1 MTTQTIESELLEL
14 EKRYWQALQDQDA
27 ETAVELSDDPCLLA
41 GAQGL
46 ALIDRKTLAAMMKSP
61 NYTLDRFELKDD
73 AQVRLLGD
81 DVAAVAYTVHEELTV
96 DGKPV
101 SLDAADTS
109 VWVRRDGRWLC
120 AVHTESLSGD
130 PFGRDRR
137 KSG

>member
-1 MTTQTIESELLEL
+1 MTTQTIESELLGL

-27 ETAVELSDDPCLLA
+27 EAAVELSDDPCLLA

-46 ALIDRKTLAAMMKSP
+46 ALIDRKTLATMMKSP
-61 NYTLDRFELKDD
+61 NYTLDRYELKED
-73 AQVRLLGD
+73 AQVRLLAD
-81 DVAAVAYTVHEELTV
+81 DVAAVAYTVHEDLTV

-109 VWVRRDGRWLC
+109 IWVRRDGRWLC

-130 PFGRDRR
+130 SFGRDRR
-137 KSG
+137 TGE